1 MKRSEIALIILVVA
15 VSLFSS
21 YFLLNAIL
29 GKPDES
35 SVEVK
40 TIDPLEPEV
49 VKPNKNVFNGEA
61 INPTVEI
68 IIGGN

>member
-1 MKRSEIALIILVVA
+1 MKRSEMALIILVVA

-21 YFLLNAIL
+21 YFLLNALL

-35 SVEVK
+35 SMEVK
-40 TIDPLEPEV
+40 TIEPLASEV
-49 VKPNKNVFNGEA
+49 VKPNKNVFNSEA

>member
-1 MKRSEIALIILVVA
+1 MKRSEMALIILVVA

-21 YFLLNAIL
+21 YFLLNALL

-35 SVEVK
+35 SMEVK
-40 TIDPLEPEV
+40 TIEPLASEA
-49 VKPNKNVFNGEA
+49 VKPNKNVFNSEA